1 MLIALPVPAIVEIN
15 PPGGMIWPT
24 SSGKVYTSAGDSDF
38 SLVIKFK
45 LPADPAKVTKFTLIV
60 AALALKLVAVN
71 LSMIVVTL
79 LAVYCVVCVAS
90 TILAGTKFF
99 AVTVIRQSF
108 YMTTQ
113 REPEATVTTTPLEI
127 VIGPADKPAVPLAIV

>member
-1 MLIALPVPAIVEIN
+1 MLMLSAVPATVEIN
-15 PPGGMIWPT
+15 PPAGMIWPT
-24 SSGKVYTSAGDSDF
+24 SSGNVYVSDGDSDL

-45 LPADPAKVTKFTLIV
+45 LPAAPAKVTKLTLIV
-60 AALALKLVAVN
+60 AAVPLKLVAVN

-108 YMTTQ
+108 
-113 REPEATVTTTPLEI
+113 
-127 VIGPADKPAVPLAIV
+127 

>member
-1 MLIALPVPAIVEIN
+1 MALAVPATVEMN

-24 SSGKVYTSAGDSDF
+24 SSGKVYTSDASSDF

-45 LPADPAKVTKFTLIV
+45 LPAVPAKVTKFTLIV
-60 AALALKLVAVN
+60 AVLALKLVAVN
-71 LSMIVVTL
+71 LSMIVVTP
-79 LAVYCVVCVAS
+79 LAVYCVVWVAS

-108 YMTTQ
+108 YKTTQ
-113 REPEATVTTTPLEI
+113 REPEDTVTTTPLEI
-127 VIGPADKPAVPLAIV
+127 VIGPADTPALPLAIV